1 MYLIGI
7 VNEAGDLTVQTG
19 TQVFRRTKQAAIK
32 EYWKMVSFALAGE
45 TVICYNNDMM
55 KDYEELMPQHLSTQD
70 PESVLVEERMQY
82 FKIEKVKEEMN
93 LSTAKAKKTVA
104 FIDWLTDWDAELN
117 VMYKAYQ
124 RETNDKDMPFMGF
137 AEFIYQNDKTLPKAY
152 IQNLIEAN

>member
-19 TQVFRRTKQAAIK
+19 TQVLRRTKQAAIK
-32 EYWKMVSFALAGE
+32 EYWKMVFFALAGE

-55 KDYEELMPQHLSTQD
+55 KNYEELMPQHLSTQD
-70 PESVLVEERMQY
+70 PESVLMEERMQY
-82 FKIEKVKEEMN
+82 FKIERVKDEMN

-117 VMYKAYQ
+117 LMFKAYQ
-124 RETNDKDMPFMGF
+124 TDTRDNDMPFMGF
-137 AEFIYQNDKTLPKAY
+137 AEFIYSNDKTLPKEYVEGIAA
-152 IQNLIEAN
+152 AN

>member
-19 TQVFRRTKQAAIK
+19 TQVFRRTKAAAIK
-32 EYWKMVSFALAGE
+32 EYWRMVTFALAGE

-55 KDYEELMPQHLSTQD
+55 KDYEEVMPQHLSTQD
-70 PESVLVEERMQY
+70 PESVLIEERMQY

-104 FIDWLTDWDAELN
+104 FIDWLTDWDAELKL
-117 VMYKAYQ
+117 MFQAYQ
-124 RETNDKDMPFMGF
+124 TDTRDNDMPFMGF
-137 AEFIYQNDKTLPKAY
+137 ADFIYNNDKTLPKAY
-152 IQNLIEAN
+152 MKNFAEAN